1 MPGDKA
7 PEAIRREQI
16 LSAAY
21 EVAAERGLADTTILQ
36 VALAAGL
43 SPALVIYHFKTRRQL
58 LLALLERLLLTTT
71 VLTVDSVATDKLA
84 PVDRLITVLR
94 REMDRLSGEPLR
106 IRLTFDYWIAGVRD
120 EEVRDKLSAEFARY
134 REAFRPLAAA
144 VLRDD
149 PDRFAGVTADA
160 LAGLSVSLIKG
171 CAVQS
176 MIDPEHFDIDKH
188 LGAAA
193 ALIGQV
199 RPSAASRTS

>member
-120 EEVRDKLSAEFARY
+120 KEVRDKLSAEFARY
-134 REAFRPLAAA
+134 REAF
-144 VLRDD
+144 
-149 PDRFAGVTADA
+149 
-160 LAGLSVSLIKG
+160 
-171 CAVQS
+171 
-176 MIDPEHFDIDKH
+176 
-188 LGAAA
+188 
-193 ALIGQV
+193 
-199 RPSAASRTS
+199 